1 MAKQLYVLVGN
12 NGDGSTTV
20 YGTFNKLLLDRLERY
35 LEVCSDRRDQFYDGD
50 GFHYQTWNLPDECTA
65 QSVGFY
71 DLDSNT
77 YLKEQIQDA
86 LGD

>member
-20 YGTFNKLLLDRLERY
+20 YGTFNKLLLDRLEQY
-35 LEVCSDRRDQFYDGD
+35 LEACSDRRDQFYDGD
-50 GFHYQTWNLPDECTA
+50 GFHYQTWTLPDECTN

-71 DLDSNT
+71 DLESNAC
-77 YLKEQIQDA
+77 LKEQIQAA
-86 LGD
+86 LVD